1 MKLEDLAKDI
11 DLNTNKSKQASITQ
25 SNIRRPWLEEQEKI
39 TIIKGELKK
48 PNPIEKELSRLEKIE
63 IKTDKLIQQSANRN
77 ENTVAKAS
85 PDHSLTVA
93 KASSNR
99 SLKINTASYVD
110 FLIMKGIKKVILKEI
125 EKNIFKENSEYFSF
139 IDTEMIKKE
148 NNIPSNILR
157 DAISKLKK
165 ENWFEPIKQHYT
177 KRLVKIEIQNYKK
190 HTAV

>member
-25 SNIRRPWLEEQEKI
+25 SHIRRPWLEEQEK
-39 TIIKGELKK
+39 TPIIKGELKK

-63 IKTDKLIQQSANRN
+63 IKTDKLIQQSANRK
-77 ENTVAKAS
+77 EKTVAKPS
-85 PDHSLTVA
+85 PDRGLSIV
-93 KASSNR
+93 KATSNR

-125 EKNIFKENSEYFSF
+125 EKNIFKENLEYFSF
-139 IDTEMIKKE
+139 IDTEVIKKE

-177 KRLVKIEIQNYKK
+177 KRLVKIEISNYKN
-190 HTAV
+190 T